1 MLSILLAPHGGIK
14 IGHDDL
20 DLVVEADADIRAML
34 RALARARSV
43 REVFIINGQ
52 EPGNLS
58 RAL

>member
-1 MLSILLAPHGGIK
+1 MTWTWSSCLLTWPWAM
-14 IGHDDL
+14 DL
-20 DLVVEADADIRAML
+20 PDLVVDADADIRAML

>member
-1 MLSILLAPHGGIK
+1 M
-14 IGHDDL
+14 DL
-20 DLVVEADADIRAML
+20 PDLVVEVDADIRAML